1 MQDVQE
7 LGRTTRATGASAA
20 RTGRAVTLPVD
31 VGGLLLTLR
40 EVAVAL
46 GYATLHLRA
55 GDGNAAGTLIC
66 NALRLLAVAE
76 AEAQTIAKQG
86 KRQPDE

>member
-1 MQDVQE
+1 M
-7 LGRTTRATGASAA
+7 
-20 RTGRAVTLPVD
+20 TLPVD

-40 EVAVAL
+40 EVAVTL

-66 NALRLLAVAE
+66 SALRLVTVAE
-76 AEAQTIAKQG
+76 REAQVIARREKA
-86 KRQPDE
+86 RADE